1 MNDGYLADLHVLIVD
16 DNDHMRRLLRG
27 ILEGLGIVHIQDVEN
42 GVVALNQSRLNIPD
56 IIITDMMM
64 TPIDGLGFARLLRD
78 DHTHTATGVPIMI
91 VTGYA
96 EKQLVEAI
104 LDAGIN
110 EFLVKPVTVDR
121 VEARLLSLMDN
132 PRQSIR
138 SSGFVG
144 HDRRRRRVPLADHA
158 KRRAEDHAANTD
170 FLAEPGRQ
178 FEDVSLEEVPFE
190 LAYLHANKT
199 LSLIFNSLVEIILI
213 IRFLYCH

>member
-64 TPIDGLGFARLLRD
+64 TPIDGLEFARLLRD
-78 DHTHTATGVPIMI
+78 DPTHPATGVPIMM

-96 EKQLVEAI
+96 EKQLVEAAR
-104 LDAGIN
+104 DAGVT
-110 EFLVKPVTVDR
+110 EFLAKPVTVDG

-132 PRQSIR
+132 PRQFIR

-144 HDRRRRRVPLADHA
+144 HDRRRRRVPLADYA
-158 KRRAEDHAANTD
+158 KRRAEDHAANTV
-170 FLAEPGRQ
+170 FLAEPGHQ
-178 FEDVSLEEVPFE
+178 FEDVPLEEVPFE
-190 LAYLHANKT
+190 EVPPHIEVTAEPYEP
-199 LSLIFNSLVEIILI
+199 EIVTPKFRRAL
-213 IRFLYCH
+213 R